1 MKFPRSLQKELAL
14 MEKGINFHFLIPKAC
29 RLFSIKQRIIKYLF
43 LSDCN
48 ENRTYNHLVR
58 KRTLNQFRPVWLNG
72 CVLIYELSGCGF
84 DSRCSHLKVRYRALF
99 EQ

>member
-1 MKFPRSLQKELAL
+1 MKFPHSLQKEWTL
-14 MEKGINFHFLIPKAC
+14 MEKGINFHFLVPEAC
-29 RLFSIKQRIIKYLF
+29 RLFSVKQRTIKHLF

-48 ENRTYNHLVR
+48 GNRTYNHLVR

-72 CVLIYELSGCGF
+72 CVFIYELSGCELDF
-84 DSRCSHLKVRYRALF
+84 RCSHLKVRYRPIF

>member
-14 MEKGINFHFLIPKAC
+14 MEKGINFHFLIPKAY

-58 KRTLNQFRPVWLNG
+58 KRTLNQFRPVLLNG
-72 CVLIYELSGCGF
+72 SVFIYELSGCGF